1 MPERGFELATF
12 DHKNDAVTA
21 RPQLVKE
28 PLFIAQSVPLPAIT
42 RRKESNDVPFPHF
55 ANFILVSLLRS
66 SSLQQIFAVRGI
78 FYVRDAISLG
88 KLMFKIHE

>member
-28 PLFIAQSVPLPAIT
+28 PLFIAQSAFHSVPLPAIT
-42 RRKESNDVPFPHF
+42 RRKESNDGPLPHF
-55 ANFILVSLLRS
+55 SDFILVSLLRS
-66 SSLQQIFAVRGI
+66 RSLQQMLAVRGI
-78 FYVRDAISLG
+78 FLRLRRNIFRQTNV
-88 KLMFKIHE
+88 

>member
-28 PLFIAQSVPLPAIT
+28 PLFIAQSAFHSVPLPAIT
-42 RRKESNDVPFPHF
+42 RRKESNDGPLPHF
-55 ANFILVSLLRS
+55 ANFILLSLLRY
-66 SSLQQIFAVRGI
+66 LLYEVF
-78 FYVRDAISLG
+78 FYVCDAISLG